1 MMSDICP
8 IVEVLTTVTFIQI
21 WMINAI
27 RFWMLLTTVVDV
39 VKLLK
44 EGSGWV
50 LAILASA
57 VELTEED
64 LE

>member
-1 MMSDICP
+1 MVLWASCELVGGSWEWLSVMNGCP
-8 IVEVLTTVTFIQI
+8 
-21 WMINAI
+21 
-27 RFWMLLTTVVDV
+27 VDV